1 MEMEITSVRRSRL
14 MHQLFSEEGLAER
27 RRPWMGSRYSKGVR
41 ERERDRKIK

>member
-27 RRPWMGSRYSKGVR
+27 REGEDHGWARGIRR
-41 ERERDRKIK
+41 E